1 MRKKVLLIVILILC
15 IGLVVFAGVFFQK
28 SRVIILA
35 NYDDISYVQ
44 KSIDVTDDELQQRVK
59 EKLSDYVT
67 TQEQTVVEKGYL
79 VVLDYTTY
87 LNDIKVAEKKD
98 QGAILGSGFF
108 GMEFE
113 NNLVGCNVESNLSFE
128 IDYPSDYSDSALAG
142 KKYKFDVYI
151 QRAMEYVYPDLTD
164 EFAQDNLNFPSV
176 DVFYENIKAELITE
190 KSEQAWGDYKVQ
202 AFQQLVTN
210 CSFYVREKDVL
221 NRYVELVDYYAL
233 IASYQNV
240 DVHTYAYHVLQ
251 MDKETFIDYCK
262 HESEMYVKSVLLAKA
277 IANKENIVI
286 DEQDISEYCYSNNVF
301 YEGDTPS
308 EYLLNLILIDKVQSH
323 IIS

>member
-1 MRKKVLLIVILILC
+1 MRKKVLLIVSLILC
-15 IGLVVFAGVFFQK
+15 IALVVFIGIFFK
-28 SRVIILA
+28 ESRVLIIA
-35 NYDDISYVQ
+35 NYNDISYVQ
-44 KSIDVTDDELQQRVK
+44 KSIEVTDDDLQRRVK

-67 TQEQTVVEKGYL
+67 TQERTVVEKDYL

-113 NNLVGCNVESNLSFE
+113 NNIVGCNVDSNLSFE

-142 KKYKFDVYI
+142 KKYKFGVYI

-164 EFAQDNLNFPSV
+164 EFVQSNLNFPSV
-176 DVFYENIKAELITE
+176 DAFFENIKDEMITE
-190 KSEQAWGDYKVQ
+190 KSEQALDDYKVQ
-202 AFQQLVTN
+202 AFQQLVAN
-210 CSFYVREKDVL
+210 CSFYVREEDVL
-221 NRYVELVDYYAL
+221 NRYEELVDYYAL
-233 IASYQNV
+233 IASYQNI
-240 DVHTYAYHVLQ
+240 DLYRYAYHVLQ
-251 MDKETFIDYCK
+251 MDKESFIDYCK

-301 YEGDTPS
+301 YEGDSPS

-323 IIS
+323 IVS